1 MQEENKT
8 AHDAIRFTAADG
20 YVLGGSYFPAL
31 GGSNTPVLI
40 CPATGVKQGFY
51 YAFAQWLSEQG
62 HPVMVFDYRGV
73 GVSLAEAHVRY
84 SKARKQDWG
93 ECDMPAAL
101 NWLLAK
107 TAAQQA
113 HVIGHS
119 AGGVDAEPPC
129 RAQPDGGF
137 RFFWLYRQYPLAVQG
152 DGDRLDVG
160 LYSALGT
167 AARLWAGKVAGVG
180 RGFTRRRRPAMG
192 RLVSAAGL
200 RGKCLWYGNSTSLLC
215 RIPGTDRRGCRR
227 R

>member
-93 ECDMPAAL
+93 ERDMPAAL

-119 AGGVDAEPPC
+119 AG
-129 RAQPDGGF
+129 AQ
-137 RFFWLYRQYPLAVQG
+137 LA
-152 DGDRLDVG
+152 G
-160 LYSALGT
+160 LMPNHHAVRSLT
-167 AARLWAGKVAGVG
+167 A
-180 RGFTRRRRPAMG
+180 
-192 RLVSAAGL
+192 VSASSG
-200 RGKCLWYGNSTSLLC
+200 YIGNI
-215 RIPGTDRRGCRR
+215 R
-227 R
+227 